1 MMKRTLREPDLGL
14 MSVFLAFRLPLML
27 VFGSKL
33 CANELVNIPRK
44 TLGFDDSFPFYL
56 YCRMQSFCVFCFSEL
71 HQLVCRR

>member
-1 MMKRTLREPDLGL
+1 MKRTLREPDLGL

-56 YCRMQSFCVFCFSEL
+56 YC
-71 HQLVCRR
+71 